1 MEMNTKND
9 NSHNDNNINHTQ
21 SEHVVL
27 KRSFAPI
34 ALGPWHD
41 EHLPSY
47 INHKLHP
54 FPPMWAQ

>member
-1 MEMNTKND
+1 MAASMTDSSGTHNNTNAG
-9 NSHNDNNINHTQ
+9 
-21 SEHVVL
+21 HVVL

-34 ALGPWHD
+34 VHGPWHD
-41 EHLPSY
+41 EPFPSF